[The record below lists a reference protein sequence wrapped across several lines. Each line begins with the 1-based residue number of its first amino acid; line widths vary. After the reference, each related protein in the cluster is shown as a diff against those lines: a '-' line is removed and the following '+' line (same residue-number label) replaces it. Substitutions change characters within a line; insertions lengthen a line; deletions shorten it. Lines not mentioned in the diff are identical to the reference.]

1 MSRRGLA
8 FLWLTMSLAGLALI
22 LALAVWLGPAD
33 RPEADGTANRPPG
46 EETNG
51 AVGDSTGTGQA
62 DAPQEPDTVPPPG
75 LPGSETPAEGLLA
88 AVGDIMMHMPQL
100 PAYYDPDTNR
110 YDFSPFFTEVKA
122 LIAEADWAMANLE
135 TTLSADGDYSGY
147 PRFSSPHELAAAL
160 KDAGFDIV
168 TTANNHALDRGVP
181 GVMRTLEFLR
191 AQGLVTR
198 GTYRSPEEAAEP
210 TIIERNAIR
219 LGLLAYTY
227 GTNGIPVPKD
237 MPWLIDLIDEERIA
251 RDIAALREAGADY
264 IAIALH
270 FGTEYQTEPSEEQK
284 RLARRLIAAG
294 ADLIAGSHPH
304 VIQPYEIVEA
314 TDADG
319 SVRQGVILYS
329 MGNFISNQRGDTKEY
344 GVLYRIR
351 LRKEE
356 GVTRA
361 TDVEPVITWVHRYK
375 AEGRNH
381 YRILPV
387 ERVLEERNDPLLTG
401 ADYEGLAND
410 LGAIRKRLPVP
421 DGTQGNGTF
430 RGTEHEG

>member
-8 FLWLTMSLAGLALI
+8 ILMLAMSLAGLALI
-22 LALAVWLGPAD
+22 FALSFRLGSD
-33 RPEADGTANRPPG
+33 GRPDAGGTADPAPAEDVPGGIGESPGTGRTDEPREPEPALPPG
-46 EETNG
+46 
-51 AVGDSTGTGQA
+51 S
-62 DAPQEPDTVPPPG
+62 
-75 LPGSETPAEGLLA
+75 PGSGTRAEGLLV

-100 PAYYDPDTNR
+100 PAYYDPDGGR
-110 YDFSPFFTEVKA
+110 YDFSPFFTEVKP
-122 LIAEADWAMANLE
+122 LIADADWAMANLE

-181 GVMRTLEFLR
+181 GVKRTLEFLR
-191 AQGLVTR
+191 EQGLVTR

-210 TIIERNAIR
+210 TIVERGHIR

-227 GTNGIPVPKD
+227 GTNGIPVPQD

-264 IAIALH
+264 VAIALH
-270 FGTEYQTEPSEEQK
+270 FGAEYQTAPSDEQK
-284 RLARRLIAAG
+284 RLARGLIAAG

-304 VIQPYEIVEA
+304 VIQPYEVVEA

-319 SVRQGVILYS
+319 TVRQGVILYS
-329 MGNFISNQRGDTKEY
+329 MGNFISNQRGGTKDY
-344 GVLYRIR
+344 GVLFRITIH
-351 LRKEE
+351 KEE
-356 GVTRA
+356 GVART
-361 TDVEPVITWVHRYK
+361 TDVEPVVTWVHRYK
-375 AEGRNH
+375 KEGRNH

-387 ERVLEERNDPLLTG
+387 EHVLATHSDPLLTA
-401 ADYEGLAND
+401 ADYERLERD
-410 LGAIRKRLPVP
+410 LDTLRKRLSSL
-421 DGTQGNGTF
+421 DGKNGK
-430 RGTEHEG
+430 